1 MKKRK
6 NASKQYVICIDNTD
20 YLVSLDLYKIYE
32 VLPDERAAVDDCI
45 RVIDE
50 SGEDYLYSSES
61 FVPIEL
67 PQKVIVSME
76 RRARE
81 ATVVAEKSKQTA
93 TPKGRVARTTKTQ
106 NRPRA
111 LRD

>member
-6 NASKQYVICIDNTD
+6 SASQRFVVCIDNTD
-20 YLVSLDLYKIYE
+20 YLVSLELHKIYE
-32 VLPDERAAVDDCI
+32 VLPDERADEYDCI

-67 PQKVIVSME
+67 PEKVIASMN
-76 RRARE
+76 RGVRE
-81 ATVVAEKSKQTA
+81 STVATVKSAQLALSKSRVQRKSRPQRSSRA
-93 TPKGRVARTTKTQ
+93 GRG
-106 NRPRA
+106 
-111 LRD
+111 